1 MIKELIDKMN
11 IENQQWTRK
20 VDEIRQDR
28 DVKIYNLNQE
38 WKAKLEER
46 VLE

>member
-28 DVKIYNLNQE
+28 DVKIYNLNEE

>member
-28 DVKIYNLNQE
+28 DVKIYNLN
-38 WKAKLEER
+38 
-46 VLE
+46 